1 MNQLKK
7 SNLLWYI
14 YRESKSQVVFFF
26 SNPDLFAIDGLESE
40 NDLYNNNSSSEDDDD
55 ILTGK
60 AMHGK

>member
-1 MNQLKK
+1 M
-7 SNLLWYI
+7 
-14 YRESKSQVVFFF
+14 VFFF